1 MLKLADLAN
10 RSDFDAGPLQ
20 VSPARRLVAG
30 PAGKAHLEP
39 IVMKVFLLLLDA
51 GGSVVTRDELFGNA
65 WGGVFVGDDSLNRAI
80 GQIRKVASETAP
92 GLLEIET
99 IPRTGYRLT
108 GVIVAMLDGSREE
121 AGPPLVTR
129 RLLIGGGAV
138 AATVLGTGLWWAAMR
153 GRAQS
158 RFDQLM
164 AQGDEAVRTGAA
176 FDGAMLP
183 TNNSPT
189 MVDLYQEAVRVD
201 PNSARAWGLLAY
213 FKSAAAEDRAGK
225 DAEKAVA
232 EAQDAIQRALALD
245 PAEPNARVGLFILQ
259 GSMSDQATRDRTL
272 RNILKTDPNNLPAIT
287 ELMPIVQAAGLTR
300 ESWMWNER
308 ILRASP
314 FAHAYLVVR
323 ALKLWI
329 LGRVSEADNVIDR
342 VRALWPKDGFAIY
355 VRFIIFALTGRPAAA
370 RAMLDGVAGFD
381 QFVGPQGWPTALRAL
396 ESPTRAS
403 IEAARVECLEAAH
416 ATPVAANDIVMTLCA
431 LGLKDAAFEV
441 TDGFLL
447 WRGKIVSKT
456 QANGR
461 EMDDYNRRMTQ
472 WLFTPPCKLMRD
484 DARFLPLCDAMGL
497 TAYWRARGVRPD
509 YQVYG

>member
-108 GVIVAMLDGSREE
+108 GEIVAMLDGSREE

-158 RFDQLM
+158 RFDRLM

-225 DAEKAVA
+225 DA
-232 EAQDAIQRALALD
+232 
-245 PAEPNARVGLFILQ
+245 
-259 GSMSDQATRDRTL
+259 
-272 RNILKTDPNNLPAIT
+272 
-287 ELMPIVQAAGLTR
+287 
-300 ESWMWNER
+300 
-308 ILRASP
+308 
-314 FAHAYLVVR
+314 
-323 ALKLWI
+323 
-329 LGRVSEADNVIDR
+329 
-342 VRALWPKDGFAIY
+342 
-355 VRFIIFALTGRPAAA
+355 
-370 RAMLDGVAGFD
+370 
-381 QFVGPQGWPTALRAL
+381 
-396 ESPTRAS
+396 
-403 IEAARVECLEAAH
+403 
-416 ATPVAANDIVMTLCA
+416 
-431 LGLKDAAFEV
+431 
-441 TDGFLL
+441 
-447 WRGKIVSKT
+447 
-456 QANGR
+456 
-461 EMDDYNRRMTQ
+461 
-472 WLFTPPCKLMRD
+472 
-484 DARFLPLCDAMGL
+484 
-497 TAYWRARGVRPD
+497 
-509 YQVYG
+509 